1 MRSIGL
7 DVGRHLAEVAIAE
20 PGRKTRSGGRIGASP
35 ESLRAFA
42 RTLGPDDQVVLEATT
57 NTWAIVELLE
67 RHAGRVVVSN
77 PLRTRAIADAK
88 TKTDTIDAATLAEL
102 LAADYLPT
110 VWQPDPETR
119 ALRRRVAGRTA
130 LVAERSRLRN
140 RISAVLIRNLV
151 ACPWSDPFGVKGRL
165 WLAAVELPADERE
178 LVDLTLRLLDG
189 LEAEI
194 GLAEAGIARTVVDDR
209 RVRRLLSIPGIGL
222 QTATGLVA
230 LIGDVGR
237 FRRPNKLVSY
247 LGLDPIVRQ
256 SGGRPAYTGHI
267 SHAGQGHVRGLL
279 VEAALGATRVPG
291 PLHAFYG
298 RVAGRRGHA
307 IAIVAVARKLTVLA
321 WHLLTHD
328 VDYRWAPARLTA
340 EKLRRVELAAGASSR
355 RGRVTGSGGA
365 RERTTLER
373 QRERAVLAQ
382 AEAAYVAF
390 VKARQ
395 EKDAAAATGE
405 RLGSAKAEPG
415 TAARRSQ
422 IPEPPPFATGS
433 TASDPED
440 TPSLGG

>member
-7 DVGRHLAEVAIAE
+7 DVGKRFAEVAISE
-20 PGRKTRSGGRIGASP
+20 PGRGTRSGGRISATP

-42 RTLGPDDQVVLEATT
+42 ATLGPDDQVVLEATT
-57 NTWAIVELLE
+57 NTWPIVELLE

-119 ALRRRVAGRTA
+119 ALRRRVAGRAT
-130 LVAERSRLRN
+130 LVAERTRLRN
-140 RISAVLIRNLV
+140 RISAVLMRNLV
-151 ACPWSDPFGVKGRL
+151 ACPWSDPFGRNGRS
-165 WLAAVELPADERE
+165 WLATVELPADERE
-178 LVDLTLRLLDG
+178 LVDRTLRLLDG
-189 LEAEI
+189 LAAEI
-194 GLAEAGIARTVVDDR
+194 GLAEAGIARAVADDR

-222 QTATGLVA
+222 QTAVGLVA
-230 LIGDVGR
+230 LVGDVGR
-237 FRRPNKLVSY
+237 FRRPNKLVGY

-279 VEAALGATRVPG
+279 VEAALGAARVPG
-291 PLHAFYG
+291 PLHAFYA
-298 RVAGRRGHA
+298 RVAARRGHA
-307 IAIVAVARKLTVLA
+307 IAIVAVARKLAVLA

-340 EKLRRVELAAGASSR
+340 TKIRAVELAAGAPSR
-355 RGRVTGSGGA
+355 RGRVPGSGDA
-365 RERTTLER
+365 QERATLER
-373 QRERAVLAQ
+373 AMERAVLAQ

-390 VKARQ
+390 IEARR
-395 EKDAAAATGE
+395 ETDAVAAKRGATGLSQGQGPA
-405 RLGSAKAEPG
+405 RLRGGVESPISALRHGVDRVRA
-415 TAARRSQ
+415 
-422 IPEPPPFATGS
+422 
-433 TASDPED
+433 ED
-440 TPSLGG
+440 TPTA

>member
-7 DVGRHLAEVAIAE
+7 DVGKRFAEVAIAE
-20 PGRKTRSGGRIGASP
+20 PGGRTRSGGRISASP
-35 ESLRAFA
+35 ESLQAFA
-42 RTLGPDDQVVLEATT
+42 ATLGPDDQVVLEATT
-57 NTWAIVELLE
+57 NTWSIVEALE
-67 RHAGRVVVSN
+67 GHAGRVVVSN

-119 ALRRRVAGRTA
+119 ALRRRVAGRAA
-130 LVAERSRLRN
+130 LVAERTRLRN
-140 RISAVLIRNLV
+140 RISAVLMRNLV
-151 ACPWSDPFGVKGRL
+151 SCPWSDPFGRNGRS
-165 WLAAVELPADERE
+165 WLTTVELPVDEHE
-178 LVDLTLRLLDG
+178 LVGLTLRLLDG

-230 LIGDVGR
+230 LVGDVGR

-256 SGGRPAYTGHI
+256 SGGRPAFTGHI
-267 SHAGQGHVRGLL
+267 SHAGQAHVRGLL
-279 VEAALGATRVPG
+279 VEAALGAARVPG

-307 IAIVAVARKLTVLA
+307 IAIVAVARKLAVLA

-328 VDYRWAPARLTA
+328 LDYRWAPARLTA
-340 EKLRRVELAAGASSR
+340 EKIRAVELAAGAPSR
-355 RGRVTGSGGA
+355 RGRVPGSSDA
-365 RERTTLER
+365 RERATLER
-373 QRERAVLAQ
+373 EMERAVLAQ

-390 VKARQ
+390 V
-395 EKDAAAATGE
+395 E
-405 RLGSAKAEPG
+405 
-415 TAARRSQ
+415 ARRETDAVAAKRGATRLSQ
-422 IPEPPPFATGS
+422 GQSPARLRGGVKSPISALRHGVDRVR
-433 TASDPED
+433 AED
-440 TPSLGG
+440 TPTA